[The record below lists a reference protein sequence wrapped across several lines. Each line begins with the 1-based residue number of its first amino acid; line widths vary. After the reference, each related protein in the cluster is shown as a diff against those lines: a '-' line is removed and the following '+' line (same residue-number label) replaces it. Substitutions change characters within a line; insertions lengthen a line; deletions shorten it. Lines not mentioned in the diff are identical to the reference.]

1 MSACSPFIVVC
12 CSRMDN
18 GPVWQRIVR
27 LLPML
32 WFPLLAQGVG
42 FDYAPGLSN
51 RLYPFPVTPM
61 PAVGIPFRDPAF
73 GTRLVRITDVR
84 KGRFPSRV
92 QGLTNEY
99 SRYDAL
105 NADGSLLLVRG
116 TDGSWH
122 LYEMN
127 GYRYRETLF
136 GKRGDF
142 SPRWHTT
149 DPQRL
154 FFIQGS
160 RFYEY
165 HVGKRESR
173 QLYDFKKRYPDA
185 SFVRIGKGEGSLD
198 SRYWAFMVIRYDNS
212 KPKGRKRA
220 LLDLVTFDAE
230 RREIVASLRATSKK
244 MVAKIPRTVTVSMS
258 GSYVLV
264 EYIPRIV
271 VYRRDFSDGR
281 ELPGRFGHGD
291 LARGREGQDL
301 FVGQD
306 NDTDQIV
313 MVDLA
318 TLERTP
324 IMEIPFRSPRLGGVS
339 YRGFHISGNAADTPG
354 WVLVSTYGNAL
365 RPTYWSDG
373 AIFLLEL
380 KRDGRHWR
388 IAHTRSMTARTKK
401 KDYWAEAFATI
412 DRRGKNVFWSSN
424 WGVPKE
430 NYVDLYR
437 AVLPDGWHRE
447 LGAGR

>member
-1 MSACSPFIVVC
+1 
-12 CSRMDN
+12 
-18 GPVWQRIVR
+18 
-27 LLPML
+27 
-32 WFPLLAQGVG
+32 
-42 FDYAPGLSN
+42 
-51 RLYPFPVTPM
+51 
-61 PAVGIPFRDPAF
+61 
-73 GTRLVRITDVR
+73 
-84 KGRFPSRV
+84 
-92 QGLTNEY
+92 
-99 SRYDAL
+99 
-105 NADGSLLLVRG
+105 
-116 TDGSWH
+116 
-122 LYEMN
+122 
-127 GYRYRETLF
+127 
-136 GKRGDF
+136 
-142 SPRWHTT
+142 
-149 DPQRL
+149 
-154 FFIQGS
+154 
-160 RFYEY
+160 
-165 HVGKRESR
+165 
-173 QLYDFKKRYPDA
+173 
-185 SFVRIGKGEGSLD
+185 
-198 SRYWAFMVIRYDNS
+198 MVIRYDNS

-244 MVAKIPRTVTVSMS
+244 M
-258 GSYVLV
+258 G
-264 EYIPRIV
+264 
-271 VYRRDFSDGR
+271 
-281 ELPGRFGHGD
+281 
-291 LARGREGQDL
+291 GREGQDL